1 MIITVLF
8 SKKNAFKPS
17 IPFIKSNSSK
27 ALGSNKRSRVYTI
40 HFSVK

>member
-17 IPFIKSNSSK
+17 IPFIK
-27 ALGSNKRSRVYTI
+27 
-40 HFSVK
+40 